1 MGRIVIV
8 PERKEIS
15 KLDGRDPG
23 KLDAWSLEVKEAAR
37 KNDLRESIRL
47 ILRWKDRA
55 TTDYLAERLDVPEYE
70 VKKACRDLEAD
81 GQVRLLDEET
91 GRPITL

>member
-1 MGRIVIV
+1 MGRIILM
-8 PERKEIS
+8 PERTKIS
-15 KLDGRDPG
+15 KMKPADSLDDLLS
-23 KLDAWSLEVKEAAR
+23 KAKEAAR